1 MKPGEYK
8 GDIKFRS
15 SSFRNGARYTFLLH
29 SLLSQSTKESGSQV
43 CSIQTIFIFCRN
55 YPSWLFVES
64 ANNSSSDEAD
74 LDPDRECGDS
84 AEIVVVECPVS
95 VRHPDPGQDDS
106 DSEDEG
112 WYSLSRTD
120 VRKLQGARSAG
131 ERCDVNI
138 ILTNPDI
145 DILHLCAEEDEE
157 EDEENERKQESSPE
171 RTSYR

>member
-1 MKPGEYK
+1 M
-8 GDIKFRS
+8 
-15 SSFRNGARYTFLLH
+15 
-29 SLLSQSTKESGSQV
+29 
-43 CSIQTIFIFCRN
+43 
-55 YPSWLFVES
+55 
-64 ANNSSSDEAD
+64 
-74 LDPDRECGDS
+74 
-84 AEIVVVECPVS
+84 VVECNP

-120 VRKLQGARSAG
+120 VRKLHGARNAS

-145 DILHLCAEEDEE
+145 DILHLCAEEDVE
-157 EDEENERKQESSPE
+157 EDDENERKQESSPE

>member
-1 MKPGEYK
+1 MSREH
-8 GDIKFRS
+8 ITFRS
-15 SSFRNGARYTFLLH
+15 SSFRNGARYTFLFH
-29 SLLSQSTKESGSQV
+29 SPLSQSTKESGSRV
-43 CSIQTIFIFCRN
+43 CSIETIFIICRN

-64 ANNSSSDEAD
+64 AHNSSSDEAD
-74 LDPDRECGDS
+74 LDPDRDCGD
-84 AEIVVVECPVS
+84 AEIVVVECNP
-95 VRHPDPGQDDS
+95 VRHPDTGQDDS

-120 VRKLQGARSAG
+120 VRKLQEVRSAG
-131 ERCDVNI
+131 GDVNI

-157 EDEENERKQESSPE
+157 EDDEDERKQESSPE